1 MMVLREISVECPAKI
16 AMTALL
22 NAFGT
27 MRLLP
32 DYDPPRLIFLAARMD
47 AFVNPK
53 MGRELS
59 PPGG

>member
-22 NAFGT
+22 NAFGA

-32 DYDPPRLIFLAARMD
+32 DYDPPRLIFLAA
-47 AFVNPK
+47 ALAHLLIPK
-53 MGRELS
+53 WAGN
-59 PPGG
+59 